1 MIRTIIVDDEPNAVK
16 LIENALTKHMDN
28 IRVVAKAYSLHEAE
42 AIINASDFDLLLL
55 DIDLV
60 DGTGFDLLEKIENKN
75 FSLIFITAYNQH
87 AIKAFKY
94 SAVDYLLKPL
104 NIRELIAA
112 IDKISQRKKETGF
125 EIDAI
130 QSLLANLQSIHPNK
144 LAVNAQSETVFVDV
158 KDVVRL
164 ESYGNYT
171 KVFFNDKSHIVSSK
185 TLGEYENML
194 REDSFFRCHYSH
206 LININYVKKYMRK
219 DGLTLILK
227 DGSVIPVSTRRK
239 DDFERFVKRF
249 TL

>member
-16 LIENALTKHMDN
+16 LIENALNKHIDN
-28 IRVVAKAYSLHEAE
+28 IEVVAKAYSLHEAE
-42 AIINASDFDLLLL
+42 AIINARNFDLLLL

-125 EIDAI
+125 QINAI
-130 QSLLANLQSIHPNK
+130 QSLLANLQSTHPNK
-144 LAVNAQSETVFVDV
+144 LAVNAQSETIFVDV
-158 KDVVRL
+158 KDVSRL

-185 TLGEYENML
+185 TLGEYENTL
-194 REDSFFRCHYSH
+194 REDSFFCY
-206 LININYVKKYMRK
+206 
-219 DGLTLILK
+219 GFILA
-227 DGSVIPVSTRRK
+227 G
-239 DDFERFVKRF
+239 
-249 TL
+249 